1 MDETVAF
8 CPDPRDDPPDAPVPQ
23 SFDEAGELWETSRA
37 ISEKGVERP
46 MSVVFTAA
54 SEWAVQGSTLAV
66 RADISAIIDRYGPEC
81 TQLRLRPKWTAS
93 RLCSPS
99 IQCSNEPGTPR
110 SQGRVPEALRNA
122 PGRWSR
128 DLWSPGRRPTTGSGF
143 NADSS
148 GSASPPTCHRL
159 RLNHVCGLSSQ
170 VSVPWHDPPARM
182 RSSQLRRERAHSR
195 RAD

>member
-66 RADISAIIDRYGPEC
+66 RADISAVIDRYGPGVYTIEV
-81 TQLRLRPKWTAS
+81 AS
-93 RLCSPS
+93 EVDSES
-99 IQCSNEPGTPR
+99 IVL
-110 SQGRVPEALRNA
+110 SQ
-122 PGRWSR
+122 
-128 DLWSPGRRPTTGSGF
+128 
-143 NADSS
+143 
-148 GSASPPTCHRL
+148 
-159 RLNHVCGLSSQ
+159 
-170 VSVPWHDPPARM
+170 
-182 RSSQLRRERAHSR
+182 HSMFQ
-195 RAD
+195 